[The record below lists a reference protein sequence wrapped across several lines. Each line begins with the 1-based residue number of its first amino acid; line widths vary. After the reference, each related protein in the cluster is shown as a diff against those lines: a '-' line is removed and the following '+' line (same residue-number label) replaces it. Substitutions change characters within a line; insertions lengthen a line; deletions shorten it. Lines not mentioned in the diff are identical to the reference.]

1 MIIVLRIANPYIIL
15 RQISNLPQ
23 LRTSAAT
30 GGLGALS
37 AGVGVHLSVDDDD
50 VDVLVAG
57 QDVVEAAESD
67 IITPTVTAED
77 PLALLDEAVV

>member
-30 GGLGALS
+30 G
-37 AGVGVHLSVDDDD
+37 SVFSM
-50 VDVLVAG
+50 L
-57 QDVVEAAESD
+57 
-67 IITPTVTAED
+67 PTTC
-77 PLALLDEAVV
+77 L